1 MTPNKRPE
9 GTCKD
14 CWATWL
20 GAHAAWQAL
29 AAATREPGVDLAWDL
44 DHPEPKLPKRPAP
57 WPGPRCTTCDRAWKK
72 AGKLKSHAR
81 RTEAN
86 FGIPADLYWALY
98 EFQGGKCAILHCR
111 ATGKTKALAVD
122 HDHRC
127 CPGRT
132 SCGKCVRGL
141 LCGPHN
147 EQFGRNGD
155 DPAVFRDM
163 ADYLELSTMDR
174 FRMRADLRDK
184 IHRFAVKNTADSFAL
199 ERGPQGKQLDRDTS
213 TGSVQQELGPVR
225 RHRPDPAAI
234 DPVAWQGIRPAG
246 DN

>member
-1 MTPNKRPE
+1 MAEMRDMTTVKR
-9 GTCKD
+9 GDGVCKD
-14 CWATWL
+14 CWIVWL
-20 GAHAAWQAL
+20 GAHAAWSAL
-29 AAATREPGVDLAWDL
+29 RVATREEPIDLAWDL

-57 WPGPRCTTCDRAWKK
+57 WPGPRCTTCHRAK
-72 AGKLKSHAR
+72 GKVNKLRAHAR
-81 RTEAN
+81 RTENN
-86 FGIPADLYWALY
+86 FGIPAELYWALY
-98 EFQGGKCAILHCR
+98 EFQGGKCAILRCR

-122 HDHRC
+122 HDHKC

-174 FRMRADLRDK
+174 YVIFLNSQAALMASETATAAHLKARTIPEQIR
-184 IHRFAVKNTADSFAL
+184 RFAQKQTADSFAL
-199 ERGPQGKQLDRDTS
+199 ERGAQGEQLDGDTS
-213 TGSVQQELGPVR
+213 TGAVEQQ
-225 RHRPDPAAI
+225 
-234 DPVAWQGIRPAG
+234 
-246 DN
+246 